1 MSRIVHSLV
10 ASGLIAL
17 AAAASALAATAP
29 SVTTGPVTAVGPTTA
44 TVSGTVNPNGTATTW
59 YVEYGTSTSYGSKT
73 SSTSAGAGT
82 TSPSVTANL
91 GGLTAGTTYHY
102 RLVAVSTAGTS
113 HGSDG
118 ILQTSSTP
126 SAATGGAS
134 SVTSTS
140 ATLNGTVN
148 PNGRSTTWYFEY
160 GTSTSYGT
168 KTPAKSAGA
177 GTSASAVS
185 APVTGLTTGRLYHF
199 RLVATS
205 DAGTN
210 RGADQTFVPTAVPA
224 VVTKPASSIR
234 DTTAQL
240 NGTVNPNGLTTTTIF
255 EYGTSTAYGTKTA
268 VKSAGSGTSA
278 RSVSA
283 GLAGLAGA
291 TTYHYRLVATSA
303 AGTTAGADQTFTTLG
318 RATAQTGGATSV
330 GEQTATLTGS
340 VTPNGHS
347 TSWYFEWGTSLSY
360 GTRLAT
366 RSAGS
371 GTTAVAVSAPLSGL
385 SAGTTYHFRLVATNS
400 AGTTTGADVVFTTAG
415 AAVTL
420 VATSSRVI
428 FGLPVRLVGVI
439 GTKQADQRVTVFA
452 QRSGAGVVLGR
463 HDRPDRCRGNVD
475 APRSSEDR
483 HELQGALQRRR
494 QSDCRYRRATGGH
507 VARRAEAS
515 RSLFDARHRHALVRG
530 PGRAAAA
537 TARERQL
544 AHNCAARARPP
555 LDGCLHAPPRARP
568 LDAARGD
575 ERQPGRGRLSRR
587 YEPLDRL
594 PASLRFCH
602 APGKIR
608 TCDLCLRRAALYP
621 LSYGRSG
628 RDSVAAPQFR

>member
-1 MSRIVHSLV
+1 M
-10 ASGLIAL
+10 
-17 AAAASALAATAP
+17 
-29 SVTTGPVTAVGPTTA
+29 TTGPVTAVGPTTA

-82 TSPSVTANL
+82 TSSSVTANL

-134 SVTSTS
+134 SVTPTS

-400 AGTTTGADVVFTTAG
+400 AGTTTGADVVFTTTG

-452 QRSGAGVVLGR
+452 QRSGAGSFSAVTTVLTGAGGTWTLLVHPKIGTSYKALFNGAASPIAAIGVRPAVTLHVVPKRRGR
-463 HDRPDRCRGNVD
+463 FSTHVIGT
-475 APRSSEDR
+475 RSFAGR
-483 HELQGALQRRR
+483 VVQLQRRLANGNWR
-494 QSDCRYRRATGGH
+494 TI
-507 VARRAEAS
+507 ARRALDRHSTAVFTP
-515 RSLFDARHRHALVRG
+515 RLARGRWTL
-530 PGRAAAA
+530 RAAMSVNQAGA
-537 TARERQL
+537 GYL
-544 AHNCAARARPP
+544 AGMSPSI
-555 LDGCLHAPPRARP
+555 GY
-568 LDAARGD
+568 
-575 ERQPGRGRLSRR
+575 RR
-587 YEPLDRL
+587 R
-594 PASLRFCH
+594 
-602 APGKIR
+602 
-608 TCDLCLRRAALYP
+608 
-621 LSYGRSG
+621 
-628 RDSVAAPQFR
+628 

>member
-1 MSRIVHSLV
+1 MTITPTVSRIVHSLV
-10 ASGLIAL
+10 VGGVIAL
-17 AAAASALAATAP
+17 TAAASAIAATAP
-29 SVTTGPVTAVGPTTA
+29 SATTGPVTAVGPTTA
-44 TVSGTVNPNGTATTW
+44 TVSGAVNPNGTATTW
-59 YVEYGTSTSYGSKT
+59 YVEYGTSTNYGSKT
-73 SSTSAGAGT
+73 SATSAGAGT
-82 TSPSVTANL
+82 TSSSVTANL

-102 RLVAVSTAGTS
+102 RLVAQSTAGTS
-113 HGSDG
+113 HGNDG

-126 SAATGGAS
+126 VAVTGGAS
-134 SVTSTS
+134 SITSTS
-140 ATLNGTVN
+140 ALLNGTVN
-148 PNGRSTTWYFEY
+148 PNGRSSTWYFEY
-160 GTSTSYGT
+160 GTSTGYGT

-177 GTSASAVS
+177 GTSATPVS

-240 NGTVNPNGLTTTTIF
+240 NGTVDPNGLATTTTF

-283 GLAGLAGA
+283 GVTGLAGA

-318 RATAQTGGATSV
+318 RPTVQTGGAASI

-366 RSAGS
+366 TNAGS

-385 SAGTTYHFRLVATNS
+385 SAGTTYHVRLVATNS
-400 AGTTTGADVVFTTAG
+400 AGTTTGADVAFTTAG

-452 QRSGAGVVLGR
+452 QRFGAGSFTAVTTVLTGTGGTWTLLVHPKIGTRYKALFNSAASPIATVGVRPAVTLRALPTSRGRFSTHVVGARSFAGR
-463 HDRPDRCRGNVD
+463 VV
-475 APRSSEDR
+475 
-483 HELQGALQRRR
+483 QLQRRLANGSWR
-494 QSDCRYRRATGGH
+494 TI
-507 VARRAEAS
+507 ARRALNRHSTAVFAP
-515 RSLFDARHRHALVRG
+515 SLARGRWRL
-530 PGRAAAA
+530 RAAISVNQAGA
-537 TARERQL
+537 GYL
-544 AHNCAARARPP
+544 AGMSPSI
-555 LDGCLHAPPRARP
+555 GY
-568 LDAARGD
+568 
-575 ERQPGRGRLSRR
+575 RR
-587 YEPLDRL
+587 R
-594 PASLRFCH
+594 
-602 APGKIR
+602 
-608 TCDLCLRRAALYP
+608 
-621 LSYGRSG
+621 
-628 RDSVAAPQFR
+628 